1 MSHVI
6 FEGFVLQASLIFAL
20 GAQNI
25 FVLESGLKGQY
36 PLAVSVTCFLCD
48 FALIMLGVAGA
59 ATLFT
64 QFPQIKIFIG
74 ILGILFLF
82 HFGWT
87 KLWSTEVIDA
97 KSEGQCHTL
106 KETILKS
113 ITYSVIN
120 PHAYLDGIILIGGYS
135 AKYDQLSDRF
145 AVGMG
150 AASFSLIWFLL
161 LTTAASTMVP
171 LLKNPR
177 HMRFV
182 MGSAG
187 VALIVLSGKLGVDV
201 YGWIQKGVSPV
212 TESIS
217 LYNASGICISLEKK

>member
-1 MSHVI
+1 MSHVF

-25 FVLESGLKGQY
+25 FVLESGLKRQY
-36 PLAVSVTCFLCD
+36 PLIVSVTCFLCD
-48 FALIMLGVAGA
+48 FALIMLGVVGA

-74 ILGILFLF
+74 ILGIFFLF

-87 KLWSTEVIDA
+87 KLWSTEIIEA
-97 KSEGQCHTL
+97 RSEEDRHTL
-106 KETILKS
+106 KETIFKS

-120 PHAYLDGIILIGGYS
+120 PHAYLDGIVLIGGYS
-135 AKYDQLSDRF
+135 AKYDQLTDRF
-145 AVGMG
+145 EVGLG

-171 LLKNPR
+171 LLKDPR
-177 HMRFV
+177 RMRFV

-187 VALIVLSGKLGVDV
+187 VALIVLSGKLGLDV
-201 YGWIQKGVSPV
+201 YGWIQKGMSPV
-212 TESIS
+212 SEVIS
-217 LYNASGICISLEKK
+217 FK